1 MQEINKDELKKF
13 MNDNMVEEL
22 AKVMEYLQTHGIEE
36 KSYNVDGKLYN
47 VSVLDIEDFEKIC
60 EETIPN
66 FIRRVQPKDDNEL
79 SYLMGLHMNEVLK
92 KKSDL

>member
-60 EETIPN
+60 EETIPD